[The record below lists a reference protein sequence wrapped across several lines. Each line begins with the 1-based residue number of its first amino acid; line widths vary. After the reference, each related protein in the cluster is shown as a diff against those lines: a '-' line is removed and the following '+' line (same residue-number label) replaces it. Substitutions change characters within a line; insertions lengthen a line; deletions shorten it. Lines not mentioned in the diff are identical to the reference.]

1 MRTPTKDTDVDD
13 SIEEETNAKWRM
25 LSAGVSRSLHVRVRV
40 AALRGGEPAVA
51 RGAGVGT

>member
-25 LSAGVSRSLHVRVRV
+25 LSAGVSPSHHFRVRL
-40 AALRGGEPAVA
+40 AALRGGTLAVA
-51 RGAGVGT
+51 RGAGTGT